1 MHLLSITATNDRS
14 EVEIYRS
21 LVARGH
27 KVDLICDT
35 EWMGEAPLIDGGVN
49 VIKMKI
55 KHRLDFNAVREI
67 RNLIGK
73 IKPDVIY
80 APRNSTLSTALMATR
95 TCPVV
100 GYRGTTGHLSRFDP
114 ASWLTYFH
122 PRLKRIV
129 CVSEAVRQYLL
140 TKRIPEKVVHTI
152 HKGHRAEWYDF
163 NQAVDLTQF
172 GIPENAF
179 VVGFTGNIR
188 PVKGVDVLLQSL
200 LEIDDSLNVHA
211 LLIGEVRDEKIK
223 AMAAEPEIAKKAH
236 FIGYRTDAPIL
247 AGACDAFAMP
257 SVEREGLPR
266 AVIEAMAQHVPAIVS
281 NVGGM
286 PELVEDGVSGLVVPP
301 RDHIALAKAITKLA
315 SDREHSK
322 ALGQAARE
330 RIETAFNIDATIDKI
345 EILFQSVV
353 EDNLSKRS

>member
-14 EVEIYRS
+14 EIEIYCS
-21 LVARGH
+21 LVRRGH
-27 KVDLICDT
+27 KVTLICDT
-35 EWMGEAPLIDGGVN
+35 EWMGEAPLIEGGVN

-55 KHRLDFNAVREI
+55 KHRLDFSAVGEI
-67 RNLIGK
+67 RRLISK
-73 IKPDVIY
+73 INPDVIY

-95 TCPVV
+95 GDTCPVV

-140 TKRIPEKVVHTI
+140 SKRIPEKVVYTI

-163 NQAVDLTQF
+163 SQEVDLTQF

-188 PVKGVDVLLQSL
+188 PVKGVDVLLRSL
-200 LEIDDSLNVHA
+200 TEIPEKLNVHA
-211 LLIGEVRDEKIK
+211 LLVGEVRDEKIK
-223 AMAAEPEIAKKAH
+223 AMAAVPEIAAKAH
-236 FIGYRTDAPIL
+236 FVGYRTDAPIL
-247 AGACDAFAMP
+247 AGNCDAFAMP

-266 AVIEAMAQHVPAIVS
+266 AVIEAMAQRVPAIVS

-286 PELVEDGVSGLVVPP
+286 PELVEDGVSGLVIPP
-301 RDHIALAKAITKLA
+301 RDHLALAKAISRLA
-315 SDREHSK
+315 LDMEQSK
-322 ALGQAARE
+322 TLGKAARK
-330 RIETAFNIDATIDKI
+330 RIETTFNIDMTVDKI
-345 EILFQSVV
+345 EALFQSVV
-353 EDNLSKRS
+353 AESASH

>member
-21 LVARGH
+21 LVSRGH

-35 EWMGEAPLIDGGVN
+35 EWMGEKPLIDGGVN
-49 VIKMKI
+49 VIKMTI
-55 KHRLDFNAVREI
+55 KHRLDFKAVREI
-67 RNLIGK
+67 RNLVSK

-80 APRNSTLSTALMATR
+80 APRNSTLSVALMATR
-95 TCPVV
+95 GETCPVV

-140 TKRIPEKVVHTI
+140 SKRVPQKIVHTI
-152 HKGHRAEWYDF
+152 HKGHRAEWYEF
-163 NQAVDLTQF
+163 NQDVDLVEF
-172 GIPENAF
+172 GIPKNAF

-188 PVKGVDVLLQSL
+188 PVKGVDVLLRSL
-200 LEIDDSLNVHA
+200 AEIPEKLNVHV
-211 LLIGEVRDEKIK
+211 LLAGEVRDEKIK
-223 AMAAEPEIAKKAH
+223 AMAAIPEIAAKAH
-236 FIGYRTDAPIL
+236 FVGYRTDAPIL
-247 AGACDAFAMP
+247 AGACDVFAMP

-315 SDREHSK
+315 SDCEQCK
-322 ALGQAARE
+322 TLGQAARQ
-330 RIETAFNIDATIDKI
+330 RIETAFNIDATINKI
-345 EILFQSVV
+345 EALFQSVIA
-353 EDNLSKRS
+353 KK